1 VYAQRHLVAP
11 LRDEKGVAAVVVDM
25 SLGEMDAPSAFESRQ
40 TGHMMNLLT
49 AANAD
54 IVADS
59 LDGQAVRCIGKSSQ
73 LLVCSGVAILRVDQV
88 QQEGQGPQYAINTF
102 QRHGFIGLR

>member
-1 VYAQRHLVAP
+1 MYAQRHLVAP
-11 LRDEKGVAAVVVDM
+11 LRGEKGLAAVVIDM
-25 SLGEMDAPSAFESRQ
+25 NLGEMDAPSAFESRQ

-49 AANAD
+49 AANAE

-73 LLVCSGVAILRVDQV
+73 LLVCSGVVILRVAQV
-88 QQEGQGPQYAINTF
+88 QQEGQDPQYTINIF
-102 QRHGFIGLR
+102 QQHRFIGMR